1 MYEDIQDIKFI
12 DSYIEKTKHKKHNF
26 ISGDELFD

>member
-12 DSYIEKTKHKKHNF
+12 EAYRETAPNRKF
-26 ISGDELFD
+26 ISGDELLD